1 MRQRVIHVLTH
12 DSHRPGRGRP
22 DAPAGRRPWPACA
35 RSPTCS
41 CSARPGW
48 DKYIG
53 ENGVFIGLKD
63 FSLSAPAPVL
73 FKYFGIT
80 SENVVAKAKE
90 AVARRRVA
98 DRRPASR
105 FGIDVVG

>member
-1 MRQRVIHVLTH
+1 MPCWELFDMQPEKYRQEVLGP
-12 DSHRPGRGRP
+12 R
-22 DAPAGRRPWPACA
+22 WPHGIRLAVEA
-35 RSPTCS
+35 AIS
-41 CSARPGW
+41 PGW

-53 ENGVFIGLKD
+53 ENGIFIGLKD

-80 SENVVAKAKE
+80 AENVVAKAKE
-90 AVARRRVA
+90 AVARRRVV